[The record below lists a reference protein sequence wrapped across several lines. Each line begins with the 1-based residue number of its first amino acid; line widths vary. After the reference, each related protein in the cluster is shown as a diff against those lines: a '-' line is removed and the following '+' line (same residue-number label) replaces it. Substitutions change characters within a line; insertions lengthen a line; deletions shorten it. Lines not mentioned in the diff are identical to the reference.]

1 MELAA
6 EMDAV
11 VTMASFTCCH
21 SSDVSRKG
29 ASTFTAQVI
38 S

>member
-1 MELAA
+1 
-6 EMDAV
+6 
-11 VTMASFTCCH
+11 VTMASSTCCH
-21 SSDVSRKG
+21 TSDVSRKG